1 MKRTAWY
8 PNSQRKRT
16 IFTTASGSNNAV
28 VEVLSSSSAE
38 ETSRKAQ
45 KDKQKVLTGERGQWD
60 TARDIAIMQSIY
72 DRHLFANYH
81 GNNSHKYSFLISNLQ
96 LFFLKTS
103 SKLQPTQQL
112 PPLLPPTFAKE
123 DCSEDFLFS
132 LPLKYIPGT
141 DLMSK
146 LILNND
152 EVIKIIVSTLFG
164 VDACRKY
171 STRPKEWPNFKRS
184 DVLYCPFNRKEFK
197 NHPPILIEVQYYT
210 GMNFFRRLMK
220 YSLSVCKYYSTLPI
234 VLTIVT
240 NNISQA
246 LADQAYE
253 CPEFPYAKNLPC
265 TGRTKACFMINK
277 QTITNH
283 LKSKPLE
290 AMVALAHFLIEGKSA
305 LINIDRRDD
314 QTIQTLYRIAKN
326 IIFPEIEKEETN
338 SAAFEKL
345 YFCAFN
351 GFNRTK
357 EILLENQA
365 LNEIHRKRF
374 AATSSDPTGTITPDQ
389 DTALTTISSETNVVS
404 TSSPV
409 NVSTMPKENDTTLT
423 QSASS
428 SAAIMPNASTVSVP
442 ISTSG
447 TTRDLKRRM
456 QQKNWKFI
464 NAYRTEHGSNM
475 DWEQCFVQGKGK
487 GLSTIYKSQEYESS
501 IFSGYIKDFK
511 SDGSGEV
518 RLKNENLTS
527 GMKGWDVRWYNN
539 LRICAKPTSLP
550 TDRLLRSEP
559 ENSLTIL
566 QTLYFD

>member
-1 MKRTAWY
+1 
-8 PNSQRKRT
+8 
-16 IFTTASGSNNAV
+16 
-28 VEVLSSSSAE
+28 
-38 ETSRKAQ
+38 
-45 KDKQKVLTGERGQWD
+45 
-60 TARDIAIMQSIY
+60 
-72 DRHLFANYH
+72 
-81 GNNSHKYSFLISNLQ
+81 
-96 LFFLKTS
+96 
-103 SKLQPTQQL
+103 
-112 PPLLPPTFAKE
+112 
-123 DCSEDFLFS
+123 
-132 LPLKYIPGT
+132 
-141 DLMSK
+141 MSK

-338 SAAFEKL
+338 RDLAGKPGYRNYNKRAIDCLDDHMK
-345 YFCAFN
+345 
-351 GFNRTK
+351 
-357 EILLENQA
+357 A

-464 NAYRTEHGSNM
+464 DAYRTEHGSNM

-501 IFSGYIKDFK
+501 IFS
-511 SDGSGEV
+511 V
-518 RLKNENLTS
+518 
-527 GMKGWDVRWYNN
+527 
-539 LRICAKPTSLP
+539 
-550 TDRLLRSEP
+550 
-559 ENSLTIL
+559 
-566 QTLYFD
+566 